1 MPASLRTR
9 KMSSGQFTGSVIP
22 RSLSCDAHRRRA
34 ERSRQPLASMNC
46 RCADV
51 VISAM
56 AKPPPPDDARRFIP
70 PDPTLSELR
79 EAAESCTGCLLYRN
93 ATQTV
98 FGAGPA
104 KARLMLVGEQPG
116 DVEDLE
122 GLPFVGPAGRLL
134 DRALAEAGIDRAQV
148 YVTNAVKHFKWVQRG
163 KRRLH
168 SKPGARE
175 IHACYPCLQAEIA
188 TLKPQIIV
196 CLGATAAQA
205 LLGRSFRV
213 SQRRGEFIASPLAP
227 HVMATIHPSSLLR
240 APDPDTRAREFTRF
254 IAELRTVA
262 ERLGCGGAFTVNQ
275 HLADLQESRIII
287 VRSVSRFEPRKCQT
301 TRPLLTI

>member
-1 MPASLRTR
+1 
-9 KMSSGQFTGSVIP
+9 
-22 RSLSCDAHRRRA
+22 
-34 ERSRQPLASMNC
+34 MNC
-46 RCADV
+46 HRADV
-51 VISAM
+51 ILSAM
-56 AKPPPPDDARRFIP
+56 AKPPPPDGARRFIP
-70 PDPTLSELR
+70 PKPTLNSLR
-79 EAAESCTGCLLYRN
+79 KAAQSCTACALYRN

-116 DVEDLE
+116 DAEDRA

-134 DRALAEAGIDRAQV
+134 DRALADAGIDRSRV

-168 SKPGARE
+168 RKPGARE
-175 IHACYPCLQAEIA
+175 IQACYPWLEAEIA
-188 TLKPQIIV
+188 ALKPAVIV

-205 LLGRSFRV
+205 PLGRDFRV
-213 SQRRGEFIASPLAP
+213 TQRRGEFVATPFAP

-240 APDPDTRAREFTRF
+240 APDPETRERELARF

-262 ERLGCGGAFTVNQ
+262 ALLCSGYKAVN
-275 HLADLQESRIII
+275 S
-287 VRSVSRFEPRKCQT
+287 
-301 TRPLLTI
+301 

>member
-1 MPASLRTR
+1 
-9 KMSSGQFTGSVIP
+9 
-22 RSLSCDAHRRRA
+22 
-34 ERSRQPLASMNC
+34 
-46 RCADV
+46 
-51 VISAM
+51 M

-79 EAAESCTGCLLYRN
+79 EAAESCTGCPLYRN

-134 DRALAEAGIDRAQV
+134 DRALAEAGIDRPRV

-175 IHACYPCLQAEIA
+175 IQACYPWLEAEIA

-205 LLGRSFRV
+205 LLGRTFRV

-240 APDPDTRAREFTRF
+240 APDPETRAREFTRF
-254 IAELRTVA
+254 IAELRTI
-262 ERLGCGGAFTVNQ
+262 
-275 HLADLQESRIII
+275 ADLLE
-287 VRSVSRFEPRKCQT
+287 
-301 TRPLLTI
+301 

>member
-1 MPASLRTR
+1 
-9 KMSSGQFTGSVIP
+9 
-22 RSLSCDAHRRRA
+22 
-34 ERSRQPLASMNC
+34 
-46 RCADV
+46 
-51 VISAM
+51 
-56 AKPPPPDDARRFIP
+56 
-70 PDPTLSELR
+70 
-79 EAAESCTGCLLYRN
+79 
-93 ATQTV
+93 
-98 FGAGPA
+98 
-104 KARLMLVGEQPG
+104 MLVGEQPG

-175 IHACYPCLQAEIA
+175 IQACYPWLEAEIA

-205 LLGRSFRV
+205 LLGRTFRV

-227 HVMATIHPSSLLR
+227 PVMATIHPSSLLR
-240 APDPDTRAREFTRF
+240 APDPETRAREFTRF
-254 IAELRTVA
+254 IAELRSI
-262 ERLGCGGAFTVNQ
+262 
-275 HLADLQESRIII
+275 ADFLE
-287 VRSVSRFEPRKCQT
+287 
-301 TRPLLTI
+301 

>member
-1 MPASLRTR
+1 
-9 KMSSGQFTGSVIP
+9 
-22 RSLSCDAHRRRA
+22 
-34 ERSRQPLASMNC
+34 
-46 RCADV
+46 
-51 VISAM
+51 M

-79 EAAESCTGCLLYRN
+79 EAAESCTGCPLYRN

-134 DRALAEAGIDRAQV
+134 DRALAEAGIDRARV

-175 IHACYPCLQAEIA
+175 IQACYPWLEAEIA

-205 LLGRSFRV
+205 LLGRTFRV

-240 APDPDTRAREFTRF
+240 APDPETRAREFTRF
-254 IAELRTVA
+254 IAELRKVA
-262 ERLGCGGAFTVNQ
+262 ERLG
-275 HLADLQESRIII
+275 
-287 VRSVSRFEPRKCQT
+287 
-301 TRPLLTI
+301 

>member
-1 MPASLRTR
+1 
-9 KMSSGQFTGSVIP
+9 
-22 RSLSCDAHRRRA
+22 
-34 ERSRQPLASMNC
+34 
-46 RCADV
+46 
-51 VISAM
+51 M
-56 AKPPPPDDARRFIP
+56 AKQPPPDDARRFIP

-79 EAAESCTGCLLYRN
+79 EAAESCTGCPLYRN

-134 DRALAEAGIDRAQV
+134 DRALAEAGIDRPRV

-175 IHACYPCLQAEIA
+175 IQACYPWLEAEIA

-240 APDPDTRAREFTRF
+240 APDPETRAREFTRF

-262 ERLGCGGAFTVNQ
+262 ERLG
-275 HLADLQESRIII
+275 
-287 VRSVSRFEPRKCQT
+287 
-301 TRPLLTI
+301 